1 MYEYPFGNDQRLNLD
16 WFLAEWKNLLAAWEA
31 EKNGI
36 DGALDAEIARAE
48 AALADVFAARDAAAQ
63 SAANAL
69 ESKNAAAQSASDAS
83 GYLSTVQQNATAAQN
98 AAQSAGQSEANAL
111 ASKNAAAQSE
121 ANALASKNAA
131 AQSEANALASKNA
144 ATQSETAAGNSAS
157 AAAQSQTAAGNSA
170 SAAAQSAEDAEDAA
184 ASVEAS
190 AEQITTNTNDIADL
204 KTNTNLIQ
212 EPIITPFLNKKF
224 SAQATGRTVSVNNN
238 VFKASGTG
246 SGSNYTGIFIG
257 QSALSITNANSTNIR
272 AFIENHLDY
281 LIPINTDSALLLSMF
296 LKSGNGYGKVIGL
309 YACTDTT
316 FIAGQVIN
324 LNTFN
329 INHLLYTLPSEATK
343 ICLVV
348 VDQTP
353 AIESEIVFN
362 VQPFPNI
369 NTMLA
374 TMLENN

>member
-98 AAQSAGQSEANAL
+98 AAQSAG
-111 ASKNAAAQSE
+111 QSE